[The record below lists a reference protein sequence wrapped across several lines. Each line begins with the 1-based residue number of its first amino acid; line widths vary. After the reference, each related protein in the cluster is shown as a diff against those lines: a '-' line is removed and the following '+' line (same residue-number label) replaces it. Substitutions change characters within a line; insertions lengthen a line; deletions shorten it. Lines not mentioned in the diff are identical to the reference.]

1 MHSMNEWFFSFNNI
15 VSGPYALDYAKTFA
29 REHQG
34 AYCWCPRFPDWIPI
48 YEATEIRPMKKDGIT
63 PFPPPPAH
71 MMSPKPTVLPAAFQ
85 PVNLANTQSDA
96 QSSGGFGQQT
106 VTAGIDYKIY
116 GHEMQFVEIELDPQE
131 SAVAEAGAM
140 MYKSADVKME
150 TIFGDG
156 SSAQQ
161 SGIMGLLLGAGKRLL
176 TNESLFV
183 TVFTQSAQGKGKVAF
198 AAPFPGTI
206 LALNLNDYDQK
217 LICQKDSFL
226 AAAKGVQIGIH
237 FQRRILTGLFG
248 GEGYVMQKL
257 EGDGWVFVHAGGCL
271 QKIEL
276 AVGETLHV
284 DTGCLAA
291 MTGSVDFDIQQ
302 AGGIKTMLFGGEGLF
317 FAKLTGPGTVWLQS
331 LPFSR
336 LAGRMISAA
345 PQGGGRHQGE
355 GSILG
360 GLGNLLDGD

>member
-1 MHSMNEWFFSFNNI
+1 MNEWFFSFNNT
-15 VSGPYALDYAKTFA
+15 VSGPYSLDYAKVFA

-48 YEATEIRPMKKDGIT
+48 FEAAEIRPMKKDGVT

-71 MMSPKPTVLPAAFQ
+71 MMSPKPAALPVGAQ
-85 PVNLANTQSDA
+85 PVSAANTQPDA
-96 QSSGGFGQQT
+96 QSSGGFGQQA
-106 VTAGIDYKIY
+106 VTDGIDYKIY

-140 MYKSADVKME
+140 MYKSAGVKME

-156 SSAQQ
+156 SANQQ

-183 TVFTQSAQGKGKVAF
+183 TVFTQNAHDKGKVAF

-206 LALNLNDYDQK
+206 LALNLNDYGQK

-248 GEGYVMQKL
+248 GEGFVMQKL
-257 EGDGWVFVHAGGCL
+257 EGNGWVFVHAGGCL
-271 QKIEL
+271 HKIEL
-276 AVGETLHV
+276 AAGEMLHV

-336 LAGRMISAA
+336 LAGRMMSSA
-345 PQGGGRHQGE
+345 PQGGGRQQGE